1 MILVPSSLSPK
12 ASHPHQAFTLIE
24 VVMALSILALLSGMV
39 FGIMR
44 VSLKTAFETRKMQM
58 ENDEVS
64 RFIML
69 SRHTLQNL
77 PGTAILSL
85 KVIETGDPV
94 QQELTISGVPEAF
107 AFGSNPMSYKD
118 TILGMR
124 PDVAATE
131 ASTEGINLY
140 YVGLSREDLIPN
152 DPSQK
157 NSIASGTGEGL
168 ATPDDQ
174 GRFWMPLLSGVTS
187 ITWRFYKE
195 DGDTWEEEWDSTDL
209 PQLVEMNLMLQGRT
223 VPIRSVFALPT
234 TKLTAANPSL
244 APKTSTSSSSSNSST
259 QGGGGGGNNNGNN
272 GNRGGERGGDRG
284 QGGDSRGGERGGPPG
299 GERGQGGGDRGGP
312 GRGGDGGGRPG
323 GGGGQGGNSGNG
335 GASSQQGG
343 GGGGSMGSGSAGG
356 GGGGRR

>member
-1 MILVPSSLSPK
+1 MIFGPSAATVGGSRSRR
-12 ASHPHQAFTLIE
+12 AFTLIE

-69 SRHTLQNL
+69 CRHTLQNL

-118 TILGMR
+118 SILGMR
-124 PDVAATE
+124 PDAAATE
-131 ASTEGINLY
+131 ASQEGVNLY

-195 DGDTWEEEWDSTDL
+195 DGDTWEEEWDSSDL

-234 TKLTAANPSL
+234 TKLTAANPAL
-244 APKTSTSSSSSNSST
+244 APKTSTSSSTSTSQSS
-259 QGGGGGGNNNGNN
+259 GGGGGNNGNNN
-272 GNRGGERGGDRG
+272 GNRGGDRGGDRG
-284 QGGDSRGGERGGPPG
+284 RGGDSRGGERGGPG
-299 GERGQGGGDRGGP
+299 GDRGGPGGDRGGP
-312 GRGGDGGGRPG
+312 GRGGEGGGGRSG
-323 GGGGQGGNSGNG
+323 GSGQGGNGGNG
-335 GASSQQGG
+335 GGSSQQGG
-343 GGGGSMGSGSAGG
+343 GGGGSMGAGSAS

>member
-1 MILVPSSLSPK
+1 MIARPTTLQ
-12 ASHPHQAFTLIE
+12 PHGAPRLRQAFTLIE

-44 VSLKTAFETRKMQM
+44 VSLKTAVETQKMQM

-69 SRHTLQNL
+69 CRHTLQNL
-77 PGTAILSL
+77 PGTSILSL
-85 KVIETGDPV
+85 KVIQTGDPV

-118 TILGMR
+118 SILGMR
-124 PDVAATE
+124 PDVPATE
-131 ASTEGINLY
+131 ASQEGINLY
-140 YVGLSREDLIPN
+140 YMGLSREDLIPN

-157 NSIASGTGEGL
+157 NNIASGTGEGL

-234 TKLTAANPSL
+234 TKLTAANPAL
-244 APKTSTSSSSSNSST
+244 AIKTSTSTSGSNSST
-259 QGGGGGGNNNGNN
+259 QGGGGGNN
-272 GNRGGERGGDRG
+272 GNRGGDRGGDRGRGGDSRGGGDRGGQTGQGGRGGPG
-284 QGGDSRGGERGGPPG
+284 QGGDSRGGG
-299 GERGQGGGDRGGP
+299 
-312 GRGGDGGGRPG
+312 GRGGEGAGGRT
-323 GGGGQGGNSGNG
+323 GGGGQGGNSGNNG
-335 GASSQQGG
+335 GGSSQQGG
-343 GGGGSMGSGSAGG
+343 GGGGSTGGASAGG
-356 GGGGRR
+356 GGRR